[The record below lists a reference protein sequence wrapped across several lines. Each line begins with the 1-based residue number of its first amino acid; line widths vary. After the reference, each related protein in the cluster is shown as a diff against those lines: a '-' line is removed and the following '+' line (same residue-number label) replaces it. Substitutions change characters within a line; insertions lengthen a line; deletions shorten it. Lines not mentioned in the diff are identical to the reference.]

1 MKEIEKI
8 DAIQMTRAIRDE
20 LYKSYQ
26 ANPEEYFRR
35 LHERFLKLQKEFG
48 KRA

>member
-1 MKEIEKI
+1 MNFIKVIKQI
-8 DAIQMTRAIRDE
+8 
-20 LYKSYQ
+20 
-26 ANPEEYFRR
+26 PEEYFRR